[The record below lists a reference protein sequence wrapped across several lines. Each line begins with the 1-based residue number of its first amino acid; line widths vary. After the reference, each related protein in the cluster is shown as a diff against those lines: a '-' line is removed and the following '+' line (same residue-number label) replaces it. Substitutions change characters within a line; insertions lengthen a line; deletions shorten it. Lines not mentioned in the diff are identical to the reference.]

1 MFPDRKHMYNFP
13 WTRSDNPGAWIEV
26 TDVCNLACPGC
37 FRRNNFE
44 GHRPLSEIR
53 KEILQCREMT
63 NCSRISI
70 SGGEPLLYPDI
81 IEVVKFITSLKLKC
95 IILSNGEPLT
105 PEFTAKLREAGLYQ
119 FFLHVDSG
127 QNRPGWTNKTESEVN
142 NLRQYYVDMIHKTG
156 KIKCGFNMTIRHSN
170 LDEVPDIVRWYR
182 KNIDRVSHLSLIA
195 FRGIPKDVA
204 EAMSYNGHKITLETL
219 PDAVK
224 PDDEIDIPSTEIL
237 EKLRTSLAHIYP
249 SAYLKGTTRPET
261 FKLITINNI
270 GSRRQIYGAIG
281 ENTMKIYQDMYH
293 KLHGKYD
300 ATVPVFGKLIFT
312 MAFFDREIRKT
323 LGNYFREVFKNPSR
337 LFEKIFVQ
345 SLVIQ
350 QPFELIDGE
359 LNLCDGCINLMPY
372 KGEMINSCRLDEY
385 RLLGGPVKYSRAKL
399 GQPYQQYNYTD

>member
-1 MFPDRKHMYNFP
+1 MYNFP

-26 TDVCNLACPGC
+26 TDICNLACPGC

-44 GHRPLSEIR
+44 GHRPLSEIK

-70 SGGEPLLYPDI
+70 SGGEPLMYPDI

-95 IILSNGEPLT
+95 IILSNGELLT
-105 PEFTAKLREAGLYQ
+105 PDFAVKLRKAGLYQ

-127 QNRPGWTNKTESEVN
+127 QNRPGWINKTESEMN
-142 NLRQYYVDMIHKTG
+142 DLRQYYVDMVHKTG
-156 KIKCGFNMTIRHSN
+156 RLKCGFNMTIRHSN
-170 LDEVPDIVRWYR
+170 LDEVPDIVRWYQA
-182 KNIDRVSHLSLIA
+182 NIDRVSHLSLIA
-195 FRGIPKDVA
+195 FRGIPNDVA
-204 EAMSYNGHKITLETL
+204 NVMYVNEQKIELDSL
-219 PDAVK
+219 PDAIK
-224 PDDEIDIPSTEIL
+224 PDEEIDISSIDIL
-237 EKLRTSLAHIYP
+237 EKLSAELENIYP
-249 SAYLKGTTRPET
+249 SAYLKGTTKPET

-270 GSRRQIYGAIG
+270 GSKRQIYGATG
-281 ENTMKIYQDMYH
+281 EKTMKIYQEMYY
-293 KLHGKYD
+293 KLHHKYD

-323 LGNYFREVFKNPSR
+323 LAKYMRAVIKNPLC

-350 QPFELIDGE
+350 QPFEIIDGD

-385 RLLGGPVKYSRAKL
+385 RLLGGPIKYSQEKI
-399 GQPYQQYNYTD
+399 GQPFQQ

>member
-1 MFPDRKHMYNFP
+1 MLPDRNHMYNFP
-13 WTRSDNPGAWIEV
+13 WTKTDNPGAWIEV
-26 TDVCNLACPGC
+26 TDICNLACPGC

-44 GHRPLSEIR
+44 GHRPLSEIK

-95 IILSNGEPLT
+95 IILTNGEPLT
-105 PEFTAKLREAGLYQ
+105 PDFTAKLRDAGLYQ

-142 NLRQYYVDMIHKTG
+142 NLRQHYVDMIHKTG
-156 KIKCGFNMTIRHSN
+156 KIKSGFNMTIRHSN
-170 LDEVPDIVRWYR
+170 LEEVPDIVRWYR

-237 EKLRTSLAHIYP
+237 EKLRTCMDHVYP

-281 ENTMKIYQDMYH
+281 EKTMKIYQDMYH

-312 MAFFDREIRKT
+312 MAFFDSEIRKT
-323 LGNYFREVFKNPSR
+323 LGNYFREVIKNPSR

-385 RLLGGPVKYSRAKL
+385 RLLGGPVKYSREKIV
-399 GQPYQQYNYTD
+399 QPYQQ

>member
-1 MFPDRKHMYNFP
+1 MLPDRNRMYNFP
-13 WTRSDNPGAWIEV
+13 WTKTENPGAWIEV
-26 TDVCNLACPGC
+26 TDICTLACPGC

-95 IILSNGEPLT
+95 IILSNGEQLT
-105 PEFTAKLREAGLYQ
+105 PDFAARLRKAGLYQ

-127 QNRPGWTNKTESEVN
+127 QNRPGWINKTESEMN
-142 NLRQYYVDMIHKTG
+142 ELRQYYVDIVHKTG
-156 KIKCGFNMTIRHSN
+156 GLKCGFNMTIRHSN

-182 KNIDRVSHLSLIA
+182 ANIDRVSHLSLIA

-204 EAMSYNGHKITLETL
+204 DALSYNGQKITLETL

-224 PDDEIDIPSTEIL
+224 SDEEIDISSTDIL
-237 EKLRTSLAHIYP
+237 EKLSADLEYIYP
-249 SAYLKGTTRPET
+249 SAYLKGTARPET
-261 FKLITINNI
+261 FKLITVNNA
-270 GSRRQIYGAIG
+270 GSRQQIYGATG
-281 ENTMKIYQDMYH
+281 EKTMKIYQEMYY
-293 KLHGKYD
+293 KLYHKYD
-300 ATVPVFGKLIFT
+300 ATVPVFGKLIFF
-312 MAFFDREIRKT
+312 MALFDREIRKA
-323 LGNYFREVFKNPSR
+323 LGNYLKAVIKDPSR

-350 QPFELIDGE
+350 QPFEVIDGE

-385 RLLGGPVKYSRAKL
+385 RLLGGPIRYSPGKI
-399 GQPYQQYNYTD
+399 GQPSQQ

>member
-26 TDVCNLACPGC
+26 TDICNLACPGC

-44 GHRPLSEIR
+44 GHRTLAEIK

-95 IILSNGEPLT
+95 IILSNGELLT
-105 PEFTAKLREAGLYQ
+105 PDFIAKLSEAGLFQ

-127 QNRPGWTNKTESEVN
+127 QNRPGWTNKTEAEMN
-142 NLRQYYVDMIHKTG
+142 NLRQYYVDMVHDTG

-170 LDEVPDIVRWYR
+170 LNEVPDIVRWYR
-182 KNIDRVSHLSLIA
+182 ANIDRVSHLSCIA
-195 FRGIPKDVA
+195 FRGIPNDVA
-204 EAMSYNGHKITLETL
+204 NVMRFNGQKITLDSL
-219 PDAVK
+219 PDAIK
-224 PDDEIDIPSTEIL
+224 PDEEIDISSTDIL
-237 EKLRTSLAHIYP
+237 EKLSSYLDYVYP

-270 GSRRQIYGAIG
+270 GSRKQIYGAIG
-281 ENTMKIYQDMYH
+281 EKTMKMYQDLYY
-293 KLHGKYD
+293 KLHHKYD
-300 ATVPVFGKLIFT
+300 ATVPGFGKMVFL
-312 MAFFDREIRKT
+312 MAFFDKEIRKAFR
-323 LGNYFREVFKNPSR
+323 NYSRAVIKNPSR

-350 QPFELIDGE
+350 QPFEVIDGE

-385 RLLGGPVKYSRAKL
+385 RLLGGPIKYSQETIR
-399 GQPYQQYNYTD
+399 QPSQQ

>member
-1 MFPDRKHMYNFP
+1 MRPDRKHMYNFP
-13 WTRSDNPGAWIEV
+13 WTRTDNPGAWIEV
-26 TDVCNLACPGC
+26 TDICNLTCPGC

-44 GHRPLSEIR
+44 GHRPLDEIK

-95 IILSNGEPLT
+95 IILSNGELLT
-105 PEFTAKLREAGLYQ
+105 PDFAKKLREAGLFQ

-127 QNRPGWTNKTESEVN
+127 QNRPGWINKTEAEMN
-142 NLRQYYVDMIHKTG
+142 ILRQYYVDMVYKTG
-156 KIKCGFNMTIRHSN
+156 RIKCGFNMTIRHSN
-170 LDEVPDIVRWYR
+170 FNEVPDIVQWYR
-182 KNIDRVSHLSLIA
+182 TNIDRISHLSFIA

-204 EAMSYNGHKITLETL
+204 NVMCFNRQKIDLDSL
-219 PDAVK
+219 PDAIK
-224 PDDEIDIPSTEIL
+224 PDEEIDISSTDIL
-237 EKLRTSLAHIYP
+237 EKLSADLDYIYP

-270 GSRRQIYGAIG
+270 GSRRQIYGATG
-281 ENTMKIYQDMYH
+281 EKTMKIYQDLYY
-293 KLHGKYD
+293 KLHHKYD
-300 ATVPVFGKLIFT
+300 ATVPGVGKMVFF
-312 MAFFDREIRKT
+312 MALFDREIRKT
-323 LGNYFREVFKNPSR
+323 VRSYLRAITKNPSR
-337 LFEKIFVQ
+337 LFEKIFIQ

-350 QPFELIDGE
+350 QPFEVIDGE

-385 RLLGGPVKYSRAKL
+385 RLLGGPIKY
-399 GQPYQQYNYTD
+399 N

>member
-26 TDVCNLACPGC
+26 TDICNLACPGC

-44 GHRPLSEIR
+44 GHRTLAEIK

-95 IILSNGEPLT
+95 IILSNGELLT
-105 PEFTAKLREAGLYQ
+105 PDFIAKLSEAGLFQ

-127 QNRPGWTNKTESEVN
+127 QNRPGWTNKTEAEMN
-142 NLRQYYVDMIHKTG
+142 NLRQYYVDMVHDTG

-170 LDEVPDIVRWYR
+170 LNEVPDIVRWYR
-182 KNIDRVSHLSLIA
+182 ANIDRVSHLSCIA

-204 EAMSYNGHKITLETL
+204 NVMCFNGQKIILDSL
-219 PDAVK
+219 PDAIK
-224 PDDEIDIPSTEIL
+224 PDEEIDISSTDIL
-237 EKLRTSLAHIYP
+237 EKLSSDLDYVYP

-270 GSRRQIYGAIG
+270 GSRKQIYGAIG
-281 ENTMKIYQDMYH
+281 EKTMKMYQDLYY
-293 KLHGKYD
+293 KLHHKYD
-300 ATVPVFGKLIFT
+300 ATVPGFGKMVFL
-312 MAFFDREIRKT
+312 MAFFDKEIRKAFR
-323 LGNYFREVFKNPSR
+323 NYSRAVIKNPSR

-350 QPFELIDGE
+350 QPFEVIDGE

-385 RLLGGPVKYSRAKL
+385 RLLGGPIKYSQETIR
-399 GQPYQQYNYTD
+399 QPSQQ

>member
-1 MFPDRKHMYNFP
+1 MYNFP
-13 WTRSDNPGAWIEV
+13 WTKTDNPGAWIEV
-26 TDVCNLACPGC
+26 TDICNLACPGC

-44 GHRPLSEIR
+44 GHRPLSEIK
-53 KEILQCREMT
+53 KEILQCSKMT

-142 NLRQYYVDMIHKTG
+142 KLRQYYVDMIHKTG

-224 PDDEIDIPSTEIL
+224 PDDEIDIASTEIL
-237 EKLRTSLAHIYP
+237 EKLRTCLDHVYP

-270 GSRRQIYGAIG
+270 GSRRKIYGAIG
-281 ENTMKIYQDMYH
+281 EKTMKIYQDMYH

-300 ATVPVFGKLIFT
+300 ATVPVFGKLIFI
-312 MAFFDREIRKT
+312 MAFFDSEIRET
-323 LGNYFREVFKNPSR
+323 LGNYFREVIKNPLR

-385 RLLGGPVKYSRAKL
+385 RLLGGPVKYSREKIV
-399 GQPYQQYNYTD
+399 QPYQQ

>member
-1 MFPDRKHMYNFP
+1 MFPDRKYMYNFP

-26 TDVCNLACPGC
+26 TDICNLACPGC

-44 GHRPLSEIR
+44 GHRPLTEIK
-53 KEILQCREMT
+53 KEILQCRDMT

-95 IILSNGEPLT
+95 IILSNGELLT
-105 PEFTAKLREAGLYQ
+105 PDFIAKFSEAGLFQ

-127 QNRPGWTNKTESEVN
+127 QNRPGWTNKTEAEIN
-142 NLRQYYVDMIHKTG
+142 NLRQYYVDMVHDTG

-170 LDEVPDIVRWYR
+170 LNEVPDIVRWYR
-182 KNIDRVSHLSLIA
+182 ANIDRVSHLSCIA
-195 FRGIPKDVA
+195 FRGIPNDVA
-204 EAMSYNGHKITLETL
+204 NVMRFNGQKITLDSL
-219 PDAVK
+219 PDAIK
-224 PDDEIDIPSTEIL
+224 PDEEIDISSTDIL
-237 EKLRTSLAHIYP
+237 EKLSSYLDYVYP

-270 GSRRQIYGAIG
+270 GSRKQIYGAIG
-281 ENTMKIYQDMYH
+281 EKTMKMYQDLYY
-293 KLHGKYD
+293 KLHHKYD
-300 ATVPVFGKLIFT
+300 ATVPGFGKMVFF
-312 MAFFDREIRKT
+312 MAFFDKEIRNAFR
-323 LGNYFREVFKNPSR
+323 NYSRIVIKNPSR

-350 QPFELIDGE
+350 QPFEVIDGE

-385 RLLGGPVKYSRAKL
+385 RLLGGPIKYSKETIR
-399 GQPYQQYNYTD
+399 QPSQQ

>member
-1 MFPDRKHMYNFP
+1 MYNFP

-26 TDVCNLACPGC
+26 TDICNLACPGC

-44 GHRPLSEIR
+44 GHRTLAEIK

-95 IILSNGEPLT
+95 IILSNGELLT
-105 PEFTAKLREAGLYQ
+105 PDFIAKLSEAGLFQ

-127 QNRPGWTNKTESEVN
+127 QNRPGWTNKTEAEMN
-142 NLRQYYVDMIHKTG
+142 NLRQYYVDMVHDTG

-170 LDEVPDIVRWYR
+170 LNEVPDIVRWYR
-182 KNIDRVSHLSLIA
+182 ANIDRVSHLSCIA

-204 EAMSYNGHKITLETL
+204 NVMCFNGQKIILDSL
-219 PDAVK
+219 PDAIK
-224 PDDEIDIPSTEIL
+224 PDEEIDISSTDIL
-237 EKLRTSLAHIYP
+237 EKLSSDLDYVYP

-270 GSRRQIYGAIG
+270 GSRKQIYGAIG
-281 ENTMKIYQDMYH
+281 EKTMKMYQDLYY
-293 KLHGKYD
+293 KLHHKYD
-300 ATVPVFGKLIFT
+300 ATVPGFGKMVFL
-312 MAFFDREIRKT
+312 MAFFDKEIRKAFR
-323 LGNYFREVFKNPSR
+323 NYSRAVIKNPSR

-350 QPFELIDGE
+350 QPFEVIDGE

-385 RLLGGPVKYSRAKL
+385 RLLGGPIKYSQETIR
-399 GQPYQQYNYTD
+399 QPSQQ

>member
-1 MFPDRKHMYNFP
+1 MYNFP
-13 WTRSDNPGAWIEV
+13 WTKTDNPGAWIEV
-26 TDVCNLACPGC
+26 TDICNLACPGC
-37 FRRNNFE
+37 FRRNNVE
-44 GHRPLSEIR
+44 GHRPLSEIK

-70 SGGEPLLYPDI
+70 SGGEPLLYPEI

-105 PEFTAKLREAGLYQ
+105 PGFTAKLREAGLYQ

-204 EAMSYNGHKITLETL
+204 DAMSYNGQKIALETL

-237 EKLRTSLAHIYP
+237 EKLRTDLDHVYP

-270 GSRRQIYGAIG
+270 GSRRNIYGAIG
-281 ENTMKIYQDMYH
+281 EKTMKIYQDMYH

-300 ATVPVFGKLIFT
+300 ATVPVFGKLIFM
-312 MAFFDREIRKT
+312 MAFYDSEIRKT
-323 LGNYFREVFKNPSR
+323 LGNYLREVIKNPSL
-337 LFEKIFVQ
+337 LFEDLYVQ

-385 RLLGGPVKYSRAKL
+385 RLLGGPVKYSREKIV
-399 GQPYQQYNYTD
+399 QPYQQ

>member
-26 TDVCNLACPGC
+26 TDICNLACPGC

-44 GHRPLSEIR
+44 GHRPLTEIK

-95 IILSNGEPLT
+95 IILSNGELLT
-105 PEFTAKLREAGLYQ
+105 PDFAAKLRKAGLYQ

-127 QNRPGWTNKTESEVN
+127 QDRPGWTNKTESGMN
-142 NLRQYYVDMIHKTG
+142 DLRQYYVDMVHKTG
-156 KIKCGFNMTIRHSN
+156 KLKCGFNMTIRHSN

-182 KNIDRVSHLSLIA
+182 ANIDRVSHLSLIA
-195 FRGIPKDVA
+195 FRGIPNDVA
-204 EAMSYNGHKITLETL
+204 NVMCVNEQKIELDSL
-219 PDAVK
+219 PDAIK
-224 PDDEIDIPSTEIL
+224 PDEEIDISSTDIL
-237 EKLRTSLAHIYP
+237 EKLSADLDHVYP

-270 GSRRQIYGAIG
+270 GSRRQIYGATG
-281 ENTMKIYQDMYH
+281 EKTMKIYQDMYY
-293 KLHGKYD
+293 KLHHKYD
-300 ATVPVFGKLIFT
+300 ATVPVFGKLIFI
-312 MAFFDREIRKT
+312 MAFFDKEIRKT
-323 LGNYFREVFKNPSR
+323 LGNYLRAVIKNPSR

-350 QPFELIDGE
+350 QPFEVIDGE

-385 RLLGGPVKYSRAKL
+385 RLLGGPIKYSRETIS
-399 GQPYQQYNYTD
+399 QPSQQ